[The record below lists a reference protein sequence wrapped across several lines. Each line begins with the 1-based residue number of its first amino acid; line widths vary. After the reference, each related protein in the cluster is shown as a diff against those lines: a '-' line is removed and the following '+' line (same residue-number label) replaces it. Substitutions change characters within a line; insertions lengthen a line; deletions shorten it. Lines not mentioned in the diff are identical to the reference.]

1 MAWFRRKVRTLESV
15 AAYALWA
22 QNYPAHAHNA
32 LMQAEEA
39 AMLALMP
46 ALQGLRVLDLACGT
60 GRYAHLAHAQG
71 AHVLGLDNSMAM
83 LARAGALPLALA
95 NSEALP
101 LARASVD
108 VVLCGLAIG
117 HLRQLTP
124 TLKEVARVLRAGGVA
139 LMSDVHPYQA
149 LRGAK
154 RTFTAPDGRVYAV
167 EHTAHSIS
175 DVLHQ
180 AQACG
185 LGLSALSEP
194 RLGDAPV
201 VVVYRFL
208 RA

>member
-1 MAWFRRKVRTLESV
+1 MAWFRRKIRTLESV

-22 QNYPAHAHNA
+22 QSYPPHAHNA
-32 LMQAEEA
+32 LMQAEES

-60 GRYAHLAHAQG
+60 GRYARYAQAQG
-71 AHVLGLDNSMAM
+71 AHVLGLDNSSAM
-83 LARAGALPLALA
+83 LERASAVPVALA
-95 NSEALP
+95 TSEALP

-117 HLRQLTP
+117 HLRQLKP
-124 TLKEVARVLRAGGVA
+124 TLKEIARVLKAGGSA
-139 LMSDVHPYQA
+139 LISDVHPFQA

-175 DVLHQ
+175 DTFTQ

-201 VVVYRFL
+201 VVVYRFV